1 MKHQLLA
8 FTFLVLCG
16 YTVSGQNHFQNL
28 YNTGGD
34 DYSNQ
39 IIPNGTGG
47 YVVIGSSSSGSGGY
61 DCIMESFDSTG
72 ALLWTH
78 LYGGSS
84 TEYGTALALA
94 NNGIVA
100 TGRTKSFSSNS
111 SQDVYLLKT
120 GSNGDMQWV
129 KGYHSDS
136 IEYGYGV
143 ASVQNGGYYITGET
157 KAYSAGNFDMFII
170 KTDTGG
176 TPIWQK
182 TFGGTG
188 TETGTSIFE
197 GDQHG
202 FVVVGTTSSTGAG
215 GNDALIIVGDS
226 TGTPL
231 VEAVLGGA
239 GDEEG
244 AGVVGGP
251 NNTAFIAGTSGSLGQ
266 DKIFLASINTNTFTL
281 NWAKVY
287 GGSGVDQLSSIQ
299 QLPNGN
305 MVLTG
310 STNSFGNQ
318 NGSSGLV
325 FEVDTLGNVLWAT
338 IVGNTGNTF
347 LNASMPLNDNT
358 VVTTGNTNLFS
369 FSANDYVYLSHFST
383 NGALCDSSEF
393 VTLTVQNW
401 TPTVT
406 ASPSLS
412 GISSQTANF
421 TTYAPAFI
429 DNTVVATATTLCGAL
444 TAVTANAGSASVICS
459 GSNVSIGGNPTG
471 AGGAGPYTYSWSPVT
486 GLSSDTAA
494 NPVAQP
500 AGTTTYIVTVTD
512 HLGSTATAQVTIS
525 IDTPAH
531 VTFTLSTDTFCTNG
545 GSVTLQATPGGG
557 TFSGN
562 GVSGSTFSP
571 STVSAGHDTLSYT
584 YTDGAQCPSSARVAI
599 DVEVCGAIN
608 NIESTTFSVVPNPSK
623 GNFELDFADMSFA
636 GALIHVYDV
645 TGRIVYTDKVN
656 DSPVMRLSLTT
667 LPVGPYIIQING
679 SGQTVT
685 RKLIID

>member
-8 FTFLVLCG
+8 FTFLLLCG
-16 YTVSGQNHFQNL
+16 SSVFSQNHFQNL

-47 YVVIGSSSSGSGGY
+47 YVVVGSSSSGNGGY
-61 DCIMESFDSTG
+61 DCILEAFDSTG
-72 ALLWTH
+72 TLLWTH
-78 LYGGSS
+78 EYGGSS

-100 TGRTKSFSSNS
+100 TGRTKSFSSNG
-111 SQDVYLLKT
+111 SQDAYLLKT
-120 GSNGDMQWV
+120 GMNGAMQWV

-143 ASVQNGGYYITGET
+143 SALQTGGYYVIGET

-188 TETGTSIFE
+188 VESGTSIFE

-202 FVVVGTTSSTGAG
+202 FVAVGTTNSTGAG
-215 GNDALIIVGDS
+215 GNDAMIIVGDS
-226 TGTPL
+226 TGAPL

-266 DKIFLASINTNTFTL
+266 DKFFLASINTNTFTL

-299 QLPNGN
+299 QLPNRN
-305 MVLTG
+305 MILTG

-325 FEVDTLGNVLWAT
+325 VEVDTLGNVLWST
-338 IVGNTGNTF
+338 VVGNTGSTY
-347 LNASMPLNDNT
+347 LNASLPLNDNT
-358 VVTTGNTNLFS
+358 VVTTGNTDLFS
-369 FSANDYVYLSHFST
+369 FSQNNYVYLSHFAN

-393 VTLTVQNW
+393 VTVTVQDW

-406 ASPSLS
+406 ASQALS
-412 GISSQTANF
+412 GISSQAANF
-421 TTYAPAFI
+421 TTYAPAF
-429 DNTVVATATTLCGAL
+429 VESSVAATPTELCGAL
-444 TAVTANAGSASVICS
+444 TAVTANAGAAHLVCS
-459 GSNVSIGGNPTG
+459 GSNVTIGGNPTA
-471 AGGAGPYTYSWSPVT
+471 AGGAGPYTYNWSPIA
-486 GLSSDTAA
+486 GLSSNTVA
-494 NPVAQP
+494 NPSAQP
-500 AGTTTYIVTVTD
+500 TGTTTYNVTVTD
-512 HLGSTATAQVTIS
+512 HLGASATAQVTVTV
-525 IDTPAH
+525 DTPAT
-531 VTFTLSTDTFCTNG
+531 VTFTLATDTFCTNG
-545 GSVTLQATPGGG
+545 GNVTLQATPGGG
-557 TFSGN
+557 TFAGT

-571 STVSAGHDTLSYT
+571 SSVSAGHDTISYT
-584 YTDGAQCPSSARVAI
+584 YTDGAQCPSSAWVAI

-608 NIESTTFSVVPNPSK
+608 NIETATFAIAPNPSK
-623 GNFELDFADMSFA
+623 GNFELYFSDNSFV
-636 GALIHVYDV
+636 GAPINIFDV
-645 TGRIVYTDKVN
+645 TGRLVYSDKVN
-656 DSPVMRLSLTT
+656 GSTTMKLSIGSISEGTYVIKIMGTT
-667 LPVGPYIIQING
+667 QAI
-679 SGQTVT
+679 T
-685 RKLIID
+685 RKLVIN